1 MSLSLIAKSIKASP
15 TLKLNEKFAI
25 LKEKGDPVIH
35 LGGGEPK
42 TKVPMDAIL
51 ATVAH
56 VNTGEVRY
64 APADGIP
71 ALKQAIIRYTE
82 EFYERKVKTGKRYCI
97 RRSKAGNYGCTSGN
111 IKSAGRSSLPCS
123 VLGKLS

>member
-1 MSLSLIAKSIKASP
+1 MSLSLIAKSIKPSP
-15 TLKLNEKFAI
+15 TLALNEKFAI

-42 TKVPMDAIL
+42 TRVPMEAIM

-82 EFYERKVKTGKRYCI
+82 EFYDRKVTPQHIIASSGAKRH
-97 RRSKAGNYGCTSGN
+97 
-111 IKSAGRSSLPCS
+111 
-123 VLGKLS
+123 

>member
-42 TKVPMDAIL
+42 TRVPMEAIL

-56 VNTGEVRY
+56 VNTGEVT
-64 APADGIP
+64 
-71 ALKQAIIRYTE
+71 IRTC
-82 EFYERKVKTGKRYCI
+82 RWNSCTQTGNHPLH
-97 RRSKAGNYGCTSGN
+97 RRF
-111 IKSAGRSSLPCS
+111 L
-123 VLGKLS
+123 

>member
-56 VNTGEVRY
+56 ANTGEVRLNVSLRQST
-64 APADGIP
+64 AADRLTIIGI
-71 ALKQAIIRYTE
+71 
-82 EFYERKVKTGKRYCI
+82 
-97 RRSKAGNYGCTSGN
+97 
-111 IKSAGRSSLPCS
+111 
-123 VLGKLS
+123 

>member
-64 APADGIP
+64 TPADGIP
-71 ALKQAIIRYTE
+71 ALKQAVIRYTE
-82 EFYERKVKTGKRYCI
+82 EFYERKVRPEHVI
-97 RRSKAGNYGCTSGN
+97 ASGGAKQA
-111 IKSAGRSSLPCS
+111 IMVALQS
-123 VLGKLS
+123 VLNPQEEVLFP